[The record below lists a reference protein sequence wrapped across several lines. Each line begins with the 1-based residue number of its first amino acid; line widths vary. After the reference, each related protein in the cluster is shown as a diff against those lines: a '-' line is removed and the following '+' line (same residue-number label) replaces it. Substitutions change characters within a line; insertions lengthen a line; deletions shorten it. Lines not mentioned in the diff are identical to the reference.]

1 MFYRFLACQIINVTN
16 MKTDL
21 EIQQIVMDELKWEPI
36 LNPSEIGVAVHN
48 GVVTLSGNVDNYA
61 KKMAAEN
68 AAWRVKGVQAV
79 AEELEVR
86 FLESEKLPDNEIAEN
101 IVRTLKWH
109 TTIPDE
115 QLKVKVT
122 EGWVYLEGEVDWN
135 FQKESAFNAIRVLT
149 GVKGISNLII
159 VKPRVNIGVI
169 KDNIRKALERNA
181 DFEASNIKVET
192 LGNKVILKGKTRSW
206 IERNSVERAAWSVPG
221 VMAVEDLLVID
232 NY

>member
-1 MFYRFLACQIINVTN
+1 MR
-16 MKTDL
+16 TDL
-21 EIQQIVMDELKWEPI
+21 EIQKNVMDKLKWEPI
-36 LNPSEIGVAVHN
+36 LNPGEIGVAVHN
-48 GVVTLSGNVDNYA
+48 GVVTLSGYVDNYA

-79 AEELEVR
+79 AEELEVL
-86 FLESEKLPDNEIAEN
+86 FPESEKCPDNEIAEN

-122 EGWVYLEGEVDWN
+122 DEWVDLEGEADWN
-135 FQKESAFNAIRVLT
+135 FQKESAFNAIRFLK
-149 GVKGISNLII
+149 GVKGFSNFIV
-159 VKPRVNIGVI
+159 VKPRVNTSVV
-169 KDNIRKALERNA
+169 KDNIRKAPERSA
-181 DFEASNIKVET
+181 DFEANHIKVEI

-206 IERNSVERAAWSVPG
+206 IERNSAERAAWSAPG

-232 NY
+232 YN

>member
-1 MFYRFLACQIINVTN
+1 
-16 MKTDL
+16 MKTDS
-21 EIQQIVMDELKWEPI
+21 EIQKNVMDELKWEPI

-48 GVVTLSGNVDNYA
+48 GVVTLSGYVDNYA
-61 KKMAAEN
+61 KKIAAEN

-86 FLESEKLPDNEIAEN
+86 FLAGEKLPDNEIAEN

-115 QLKVKVT
+115 QIRVKVT

-135 FQKESAFNAIRVLT
+135 FQKEAAFNAIRFLQ
-149 GVKGISNLII
+149 GVKGVSNLIV
-159 VKPRVNIGVI
+159 VKPRVNTNVV

-181 DFEASNIKVET
+181 DFEANNIKVET
-192 LGNKVILKGKTRSW
+192 LGNKVILKGKTRSRV
-206 IERNSVERAAWSVPG
+206 EKNSAERAAWSAPG

-232 NY
+232 YN